1 MNKPLQ
7 KKKKKQPN
15 LAGVSLD
22 KRVLRNEKKK
32 KTNYVLERWVSFLK
46 K

>member
-7 KKKKKQPN
+7 KKKKKKQPN

-22 KRVLRNEKKK
+22 KRVLTTEKKK
-32 KTNYVLERWVSFLK
+32 KKLWAWT
-46 K
+46 